1 MIVIIPI
8 LPKKQRELKEITYLA
23 PSHIKS
29 QASKPQSQDVNP
41 KSTYLMT
48 TLYHLPSSQSLFI
61 AVSGS
66 TWTHKLW
73 IRERGLSS
81 CPEVSP
87 LSHSGN
93 ICSSWSDFMELE
105 LFLDP
110 KENWKFISSPPYPRP
125 QTKLRLQREHWR
137 RQNFDFFAV
146 ISSPSFCPPIIHSR
160 NTSRL
165 YHILD
170 TELKQSFYPPIGT
183 WNAVA
188 VDKRDSNQTPS
199 RYSVC
204 YMEVQGMLWQSKARV
219 IC

>member
-8 LPKKQRELKEITYLA
+8 LPKKKRELKEITYLA

-110 KENWKFISSPPYPRP
+110 KENWKFISSTPYPP
-125 QTKLRLQREHWR
+125 APDQTEATKRTLKEAQLSWFLCRHFLP
-137 RQNFDFFAV
+137 FFL
-146 ISSPSFCPPIIHSR
+146 SPNHSFKKHITFVPYSWHRVEAIILPSYRHLKCSGSR
-160 NTSRL
+160 
-165 YHILD
+165 
-170 TELKQSFYPPIGT
+170 
-183 WNAVA
+183 
-188 VDKRDSNQTPS
+188 
-199 RYSVC
+199 
-204 YMEVQGMLWQSKARV
+204 
-219 IC
+219 

>member
-8 LPKKQRELKEITYLA
+8 LPKKKQEPKEITYLA

-87 LSHSGN
+87 SLTLVISALPDLTLWSWNCFLTPRNTRSLSHPHPTPGPRPNWGYKEN
-93 ICSSWSDFMELE
+93 IEGGRTFLISLPSFPPLLFFPQSFIQETHHVCTIFLTQSWSGHFTL
-105 LFLDP
+105 L
-110 KENWKFISSPPYPRP
+110 
-125 QTKLRLQREHWR
+125 
-137 RQNFDFFAV
+137 
-146 ISSPSFCPPIIHSR
+146 
-160 NTSRL
+160 
-165 YHILD
+165 
-170 TELKQSFYPPIGT
+170 
-183 WNAVA
+183 
-188 VDKRDSNQTPS
+188 
-199 RYSVC
+199 
-204 YMEVQGMLWQSKARV
+204 
-219 IC
+219 